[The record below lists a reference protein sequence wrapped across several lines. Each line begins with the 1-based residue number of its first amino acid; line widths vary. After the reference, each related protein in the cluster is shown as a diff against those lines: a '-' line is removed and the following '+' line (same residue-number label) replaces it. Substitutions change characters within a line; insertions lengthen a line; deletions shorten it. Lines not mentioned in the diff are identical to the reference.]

1 MTDARPPRP
10 RPTAELH
17 SLVAPNA
24 PACRASQHQGAALGV
39 ATSWLKSSAADG
51 EGVAAALAAR
61 LAREIEPRAPCR
73 GRRDRAGVVGAAL
86 GLPVGAL
93 LDALAYTTTRDVLS
107 AAVRLNLV
115 GPLQA
120 IALQADVCAALPR
133 LHEELLE
140 ADADEARMI
149 ERAAAASPLLEAT
162 HACHELLE
170 MRLFQ
175 T

>member
-1 MTDARPPRP
+1 M
-10 RPTAELH
+10 L
-17 SLVAPNA
+17 
-24 PACRASQHQGAALGV
+24 
-39 ATSWLKSSAADG
+39 
-51 EGVAAALAAR
+51 
-61 LAREIEPRAPCR
+61 
-73 GRRDRAGVVGAAL
+73 GVVGAAL

-149 ERAAAASPLLEAT
+149 ERAAASSPLLEAT

>member
-1 MTDARPPRP
+1 M
-10 RPTAELH
+10 
-17 SLVAPNA
+17 PNEIQA
-24 PACRASQHQGAALGV
+24 QGDVDNLEGN
-39 ATSWLKSSAADG
+39 SA
-51 EGVAAALAAR
+51 VK
-61 LAREIEPRAPCR
+61 
-73 GRRDRAGVVGAAL
+73 
-86 GLPVGAL
+86 
-93 LDALAYTTTRDVLS
+93 
-107 AAVRLNLV
+107 
-115 GPLQA
+115 

-149 ERAAAASPLLEAT
+149 ERAAASSPLLEAT